1 MLKLEHVKKQYK
13 DFHLD
18 CSLTVKPGMIT
29 GLIGANGAGKSTTFK
44 AVLGLIRAE
53 SGIVEL
59 FGKRPEEI
67 TPEDKERLGVVLAD
81 SGFSGYLS
89 IRDLIPVLK
98 AMYHQFD
105 QTYFEEQCRRFEL
118 PMTKKI
124 KEFST
129 GMKRKLQ
136 VLAAISHHADLLIL
150 DEPTAGLDVLA
161 RDEMLTMLREY
172 MEIEGR
178 AILISSHISS
188 DLEDFCDDIYM
199 IDHGQ
204 VILHEET
211 DTLLNEYG
219 LLKVDGKQYERLDK
233 TYVLRSRKETFGYS
247 CLTNEKQFYQEN
259 YPDIVVEKGSID
271 ELIMMM
277 VRGDR
282 S

>member
-44 AVLGLIRAE
+44 AVLGLIRTE

-67 TPEDKERLGVVLAD
+67 TSEDKERLGVVLAD

-105 QTYFEEQCRRFEL
+105 HTYFEEQCRRFEL

-282 S
+282 

>member
-44 AVLGLIRAE
+44 AVLGLIRTE

-59 FGKRPEEI
+59 FGKQPEEI

>member
-44 AVLGLIRAE
+44 AVLGLIRTE

-105 QTYFEEQCRRFEL
+105 QTYFEEQCRRVEL

-219 LLKVDGKQYERLDK
+219 LLKVDGKQYESLDK

-282 S
+282 

>member
-44 AVLGLIRAE
+44 AVLGLVRTE
-53 SGIVEL
+53 GGMVEL
-59 FGKRPEEI
+59 FGKRPKEI
-67 TPEDKERLGVVLAD
+67 TSKDKERLGVVLAD

-172 MEIEGR
+172 METEGR

-204 VILHEET
+204 VVLHEEA

-219 LLKVDGKQYERLDK
+219 LLKLDGNQYESLDK
-233 TYVLRSRKETFGYS
+233 TYVLRYKKENFGYS
-247 CLTNEKQFYQEN
+247 CLTNQKQFYREN
-259 YPDIVVEKGSID
+259 YPAIVVEKGSID

-277 VRGDR
+277 VRGDKL
-282 S
+282 